1 VHGVLDWHWM
11 FVVHWSRMDQMGH
24 VMGRMG
30 VHSRMS
36 MVGHDRSCVVANRV
50 AVVAMD
56 LVVLLVHGVVSAVV

>member
-1 VHGVLDWHWM
+1 MHGVLDGHWM

-24 VMGRMG
+24 VVGGVG

-36 MVGHDRSCVVANRV
+36 MVGHDGSCVVARV
-50 AVVAMD
+50 AVVAVD

>member
-1 VHGVLDWHWM
+1 MLDWHWM

-24 VMGRMG
+24 VVGGVG

-36 MVGHDRSCVVANRV
+36 MVGHDRSCVVTRV

-56 LVVLLVHGVVSAVV
+56 LVMLLVHGVVSTVV

>member
-1 VHGVLDWHWM
+1 MDGHWM

-24 VMGRMG
+24 VVSRVG

-36 MVGHDRSCVVANRV
+36 MVGHDRSCVVTRV
-50 AVVAMD
+50 AVVVAVD

>member
-1 VHGVLDWHWM
+1 MLDGHWM

-24 VMGRMG
+24 VMGRVG

-36 MVGHDRSCVVANRV
+36 MVGHDGSCVVGRV
-50 AVVAMD
+50 AVVAVD